1 MRVGESLEC
10 FKRVCIDFFC
20 DFSIFHPH
28 QTPLESLQITILGG
42 QALACVASTWKIH
55 QNHSKNAQKRHKIT
69 KKWVCSV
76 RVIYKPVS
84 GGWVTFWPRYPY
96 FENKIMEKNCILGG
110 QALACVAST
119 WKIEIQEKS
128 QNHKKKYIIV
138 FLGAFRYIYTNMGQ
152 FGSDLNSFPSFQNFT
167 HGKIPLETLPDTPN
181 GPQTTVSE
189 A

>member
-55 QNHSKNAQKRHKIT
+55 QNHSKNAQKHHKIT

-84 GGWVTFWPRYPY
+84 GGWVTFWPPLPLFWKQNNGKKLY
-96 FENKIMEKNCILGG
+96 FGWAGVSMRCVHMKNRNSRKIP
-110 QALACVAST
+110 
-119 WKIEIQEKS
+119 KS
-128 QNHKKKYIIV
+128 QKKIHNCLFRCIQVHLGTYIQIWDS
-138 FLGAFRYIYTNMGQ
+138 LGVIWTAFRVFKI
-152 FGSDLNSFPSFQNFT
+152 FPT
-167 HGKIPLETLPDTPN
+167 GKSL
-181 GPQTTVSE
+181 
-189 A
+189 